1 MNDEGPLL
9 LLESPPGPMDPNLRH
24 EIGRQVLHRG
34 ASDGQLAFVLR
45 QLHLDILHLPATRDI
60 DIGAVSEL
68 TDEGHLLQ
76 RLVPIIAADRAI
88 AIGRASSQGR
98 VHGEGAEA
106 EDRAWRLPELHL
118 HLRLVGG
125 EVGRHARMLVQEV
138 HRLRILLAG
147 RCEGSVVH
155 IHLGDAAH
163 RVQLFHGLLES
174 LHILLLQGVPEAL
187 QHCHRICPRGR
198 HRRCL
203 PARLMGIR
211 NERLEGGGLLL
222 RQTDLLQDL
231 DRLTGRAQRELPVAL
246 LVLHNRNRVQ
256 RLRDVLVIFRLV
268 EGQQGPVGGL
278 QSPIGVVLLEPGL
291 DDALQRGTLPLLVIA
306 LPACRGLLFRHAERL
321 LDVLALNQRL
331 HHGSH
336 TGRCPGFHTHLPEE
350 LQRLLRRHKRLSCL
364 RFREVHLGKVLQ
376 SPRSSFLVPQS
387 LVELAGLIHRGRDA
401 SCISFS
407 CMDHCLLQEGL
418 RLAHF
423 VARRGVELSC
433 I

>member
-1 MNDEGPLL
+1 MN
-9 LLESPPGPMDPNLRH
+9 PPRPMHPDFPH
-24 EIGRQVLHRG
+24 EIGRQILDRG
-34 ASDGQLAFVLR
+34 SSDGHLQLLLR
-45 QLHLDILHLPATRDI
+45 HLHLAILRFPTTRNI
-60 DIGAVSEL
+60 DIRAVSEL
-68 TDEGHLLQ
+68 ADQGHLLQ
-76 RLVPIIAADRAI
+76 GLVPIIAPNRAVADS
-88 AIGRASSQGR
+88 GASGICR
-98 VHGEGAEA
+98 VHGERAEH
-106 EDRAWRLPELHL
+106 EDRAWHLAKLHF
-118 HLRLVGG
+118 HLGLVGS
-125 EVGRHARMLVQEV
+125 EVRRQASMLVRELT
-138 HRLRILLAG
+138 RLGILLVRRRKG
-147 RCEGSVVH
+147 TGLDV
-155 IHLGDAAH
+155 HLGDTA
-163 RVQLFHGLLES
+163 RQVQLRHGLLEG
-174 LHILLLQGVPEAL
+174 LHALLLQSVPEAL
-187 QHCHRICPRGR
+187 QQLQCLRPGCR
-198 HRRCL
+198 HRWLL
-203 PARLMGIR
+203 PARLVR
-211 NERLEGGGLLL
+211 VRDERLKGRGVLL
-222 RQTDLLQDL
+222 RLSDLLQDL
-231 DRLTGRAQRELPVAL
+231 HRLTRRLQGELPVAL